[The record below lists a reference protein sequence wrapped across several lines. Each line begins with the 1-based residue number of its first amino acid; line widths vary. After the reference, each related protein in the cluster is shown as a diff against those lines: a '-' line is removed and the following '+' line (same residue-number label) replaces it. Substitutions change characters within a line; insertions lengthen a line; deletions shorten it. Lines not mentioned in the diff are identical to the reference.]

1 MQRLQ
6 LCLQIGFVLGSGVL
20 EHLPLLGVHALRT
33 GAELPCLQARQLK
46 GDLLELGVL
55 ELDLAFMAL
64 RELLLLLELAC
75 LRRQFG
81 EHAGGE
87 PGHRRRIHR
96 LQRLG
101 VERLEVH
108 HSRTDCAQPLR
119 QHASGHVPIARQVAA
134 FG

>member
-75 LRRQFG
+75 LRRQWAALG
-81 EHAGGE
+81 PPDTLDGNMCSGGSDGNE
-87 PGHRRRIHR
+87 K
-96 LQRLG
+96 
-101 VERLEVH
+101 EVH
-108 HSRTDCAQPLR
+108 GRVQA
-119 QHASGHVPIARQVAA
+119 
-134 FG
+134 